1 MTLHTKTIIH
11 KTIALTLLFAS
22 ASLFTHVHGKTQPTP
37 NQPPHVMQDV
47 TLSNGLNIIFIND
60 PKESPI
66 SSSFTFKNIPALTHF
81 LIKNHQIAAFQFL
94 MLHILD
100 IQILMYADT
109 VENSHD
115 TSEQIEHL
123 LCSHDYFNEYR
134 HYYANDTSIIFDNF
148 TWDFKETCLKADAY
162 YKCHYQELVSKFKAY
177 KDDLIQRSLE
187 SDDDDDDDE
196 DDSDDYITIN
206 QENMSYLDSTLGTVL
221 AHHNNLAHTKI
232 YNIYKSMHAIIAD
245 YTMNI
250 NDEFLQSLNDKNLMF
265 LARTFFNP
273 ANIILKI
280 SGNFTDYFE
289 IARICTYFENWK
301 NRAELID
308 VTKLTLPTYAITPEF
323 NDTPEFTTIT
333 IPQPPQKTIQPFD
346 HNKKIIM
353 AMDNKETIDDHDYG
367 ALHLLEIII
376 NEYLANLKTAQDLFQ
391 GDIEFSISH
400 KNNDLNYID
409 EVIGIP
415 LPCDA
420 SISILAAPQSHQY
433 EQAQQFI
440 INLLHDLTTAHYT
453 QQGLDKART
462 QLQEKLLHYITS
474 TSYMQFKAYDVPYDY
489 YQKKL
494 QSLDTITPQ
503 DLQRIAKKYLDPKTW
518 TFLTIEPEQ
527 EQAQPKRWFSWF

>member
-1 MTLHTKTIIH
+1 MTIQTKTIIR

-37 NQPPHVMQDV
+37 NQPPHVVQDV

-60 PKESPI
+60 PEASHM
-66 SSSFTFKNIPALTHF
+66 SSHFTFKNIPALTHF

-94 MLHILD
+94 MHHILD

-109 VENSHD
+109 IENSHD

-148 TWDFKETCLKADAY
+148 TWDFKKTCLKADAY
-162 YKCHYQELVSKFKAY
+162 YKCHYQEFVSKFKAD
-177 KDDLIQRSLE
+177 KDDLIKRSLE
-187 SDDDDDDDE
+187 SDDDDED
-196 DDSDDYITIN
+196 DDSDGYITVN
-206 QENMSYLDSTLGTVL
+206 KENMSYLYSMLGTVL
-221 AHHNNLAHTKI
+221 ARHNNLVHTKI
-232 YNIYKSMHAIIAD
+232 YTFYKSMHAIIPDFAID
-245 YTMNI
+245 I
-250 NDEFLQSLNDKNLMF
+250 KDELPQFLTDKNLMR
-265 LARTFFNP
+265 LAQAFFNP
-273 ANIILKI
+273 ANIILEI
-280 SGNFTDYFE
+280 SGNFTDHFE

-308 VTKLTLPTYAITPEF
+308 VTKLTLPKHVITPVF
-323 NDTPEFTTIT
+323 NNTPMFTTIT
-333 IPQPPQKTIQPFD
+333 IPQPPQKTIPPLD

-353 AMDNKETIDDHDYG
+353 AMDNRETIDDHDYG
-367 ALHLLEIII
+367 AMHLLEIII
-376 NEYLANLKTAQDLFQ
+376 NEHLSNLKPAQDLFQ

-409 EVIGIP
+409 EVIEIP
-415 LPCDA
+415 VPCDA
-420 SISILAAPQSHQY
+420 FISILAAPQSHQC

-440 INLLHDLTTAHYT
+440 INFLNELTTAHYT
-453 QQGLDKART
+453 QQGLDKARIP
-462 QLQEKLLHYITS
+462 LQEKLLHYITS
-474 TSYMQFKAYDVPYDY
+474 TSYMQFKAYDVPYNY
-489 YQKKL
+489 YQKQL

-503 DLQRIAKKYLDPKTW
+503 DLQRVAKKYLDPKTW
-518 TFLTIEPEQ
+518 TFVTIEPEP